1 MAVINQINL
10 VNNVGEQETYDIETK
25 ITPAVRAYIENQ
37 NLLSDF
43 ETITLSNSSATP
55 TEMEYDG
62 FLLITRR
69 AVVIGGSASSTVN
82 INGIAFTLDYSTT
95 GNYIGSS
102 LDTQPVKKGDV
113 VFVSG
118 ALSTIARARFFKNRD
133 YTNRQ

>member
-10 VNNVGEQETYDIETK
+10 VNNVGESETYDIETK
-25 ITPAVRAYIENQ
+25 ITEAVGKYIDNQ

-43 ETITLSNSSATP
+43 ETVQLGTTAATA

-62 FLLITRR
+62 FLFVTRR

-82 INGIAFTLDYSTT
+82 INGVAFTLDYSTT

-118 ALSTIARARFFKNRD
+118 ALSSSARARFFKARD
-133 YTNRQ
+133 YSNR